1 MDKKNKYLLGGLLYS
16 GAKAFGA
23 NETIANS
30 LGAVGGIGE
39 MFLNPMSGGVDAA
52 RYGVGL
58 AKTMA
63 YGGQKKDLYAMGGF
77 NEYNGP
83 SHEDGGVSL
92 NDITEVE
99 GGENEFKGYVYSN
112 RVKHNGKTF
121 AEHSKKIFSKYKNR
135 LKDELALASLE
146 REMKSLEFDQEA
158 NPEIIKGREKIQK
171 MAYGGKKKMA
181 FGNPDEPLN
190 ILPGNA
196 NPFNDELL
204 QGFTPQQPM
213 FTDSNGQPANI
224 SFSRSTGNVR
234 GSINEENI
242 SNPTVN
248 PGSPYMQPKSGFVQP
263 SMGGIAPSD
272 GGALNRSTPSPL
284 QSSQL
289 PNENIPVTGALLN
302 SIGPAA
308 QLAGTLIQ
316 GPDQTNFD
324 RVNPQFVDY
333 SPAVTLAQRGAA
345 TGRGNLRGG
354 VVNNARSSGQLL
366 SNLVAGDVGIT
377 KNYNDTV
384 TNLGMQEQN
393 VNAQIGNQANTQNAQ
408 IQMQEKIANEQ
419 NKAAYRQAIYGSL
432 TDLGNIGA
440 GYIKDNALLD
450 AQSTQ
455 NQRTLN
461 MLSGLPSRY
470 TVDINGNVIVKN

>member
-1 MDKKNKYLLGGLLYS
+1 MDKKKKYLLGGLLYS

-63 YGGQKKDLYAMGGF
+63 YGGYKKDLYAMGGF

-83 SHEDGGVSL
+83 THEDGGVSL

-135 LKDELALASLE
+135 LKDDLALASLE

-204 QGFTPQQPM
+204 QGYTPQQSM
-213 FTDSNGQPANI
+213 FTDSYGQPANI

-234 GSINEENI
+234 GPINEENI

-248 PGSPYMQPKSGFVQP
+248 DGIPYMQPKSGFVQP
-263 SMGGIAPSD
+263 SMSGIAPNNNK
-272 GGALNRSTPSPL
+272 GLNTPSTFK
-284 QSSQL
+284 SSQL
-289 PNENIPVTGALLN
+289 PNENIPITGAILN

-324 RVNPQFVDY
+324 RVSPQFVDY
-333 SPAVTLAQRGAA
+333 DPAVTLAQRGAA

-377 KNYNDTV
+377 KNYNDV
-384 TNLGMQEQN
+384 ATNLRMQESN
-393 VNAQIGNQANTQNAQ
+393 INTGISNQANSQNAQ

-440 GYIKDNALLD
+440 GFTKDNALLD
-450 AQSTQ
+450 AQTLQ

-470 TVDINGNVIVKN
+470 TIDINGNIIVK